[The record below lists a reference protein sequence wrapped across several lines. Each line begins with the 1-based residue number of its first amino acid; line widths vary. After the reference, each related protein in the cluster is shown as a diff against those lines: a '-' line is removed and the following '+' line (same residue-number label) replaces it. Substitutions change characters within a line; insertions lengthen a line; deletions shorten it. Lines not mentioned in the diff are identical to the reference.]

1 MKLLFKII
9 QPLYSVWSYLVFFL
23 FVAVSLFITPLI
35 IIVVGKNFIRP
46 LMRYY
51 RFWSDVW
58 FALNFMKQDF
68 TGYEHIDPTRA
79 YVISG
84 THSSTL
90 DLFACGSSIKMAYKT
105 LAKVETAKIPVIGY
119 LFRVACLFVDR
130 SSPESRKASIDKMIQ
145 ELRQGTS
152 ILIMPEGTRNRTGKP
167 LNDFHDGAFRIAIET
182 QTPLL
187 PMIVLNC
194 RTLMPMDT
202 LLVTPGTVGVRFLK
216 PIETTGMTEKDIP
229 ALKERVYKLQEEVIL
244 REDAFFN
251 SSQVAK

>member
-1 MKLLFKII
+1 MKALFKIL
-9 QPLYSVWSYLVFFL
+9 QPLFSVWSYLIFFL

-35 IIVVGKNFIRP
+35 IIVGGKNYILP

-51 RFWSDVW
+51 RLWSDIW
-58 FALNFMKQDF
+58 FTLSFMKQDF
-68 TGYEHIDPTRA
+68 TGYENIDPKRA

-145 ELRQGTS
+145 ELRKGTS

-167 LNDFHDGAFRIAIET
+167 LKEFHDGAFRIAIET

-187 PMIVLNC
+187 PMVVLNC
-194 RTLMPMDT
+194 RKLMPMDT
-202 LLVTPGTVGVRFLK
+202 LLVTPGTVSVRFLK
-216 PIETTGMTEKDIP
+216 PIETIGMTEKDIP
-229 ALKERVYKLQEEVIL
+229 TLKERVYKLQEDVIL
-244 REDAFFN
+244 REDVFFE
-251 SSQVAK
+251 SSRS

>member
-1 MKLLFKII
+1 MKILFKII
-9 QPLYSVWSYLVFFL
+9 QPIYSVWSYLIFFL
-23 FVAVSLFITPLI
+23 FVAVSIFIAPLI
-35 IIVVGKNFIRP
+35 IIISGKNYIRP

-58 FALNFMKQDF
+58 FVLSFMKQDF
-68 TGYEHIDPTRA
+68 TGYQNIDTNRA
-79 YVISG
+79 YVIAG

-105 LAKVETAKIPVIGY
+105 LAKVETGKIPVIGY
-119 LFRVACLFVDR
+119 LFKVACLFVDR
-130 SSPESRKASIDKMIQ
+130 SSPESRKASIDNMIK

-167 LNDFHDGAFRIAIET
+167 LKEFHDGAFRIAIET

-187 PMIVLNC
+187 PMVVLNC

-216 PIETTGMTEKDIP
+216 PIETIGMTEKDIP
-229 ALKERVYKLQEEVIL
+229 ALKEQVYKLQEELIL
-244 REDAFFN
+244 RQDAFFN
-251 SSQVAK
+251 SSQIAN